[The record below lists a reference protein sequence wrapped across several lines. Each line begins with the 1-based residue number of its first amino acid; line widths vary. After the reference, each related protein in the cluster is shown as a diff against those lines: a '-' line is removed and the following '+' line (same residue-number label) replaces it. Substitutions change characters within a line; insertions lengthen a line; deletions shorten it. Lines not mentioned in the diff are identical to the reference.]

1 MIWHLQAKKI
11 KSLPCGQRT
20 AQGTGKV
27 DWQEVFFDG
36 TGPPAQADTREEV
49 GNKKSLSLSINGRIQ
64 CKCKLWE
71 IKNYV
76 LPGNDDFR

>member
-20 AQGTGKV
+20 AQGTGKA

-49 GNKKSLSLSINGRIQ
+49 GNKK
-64 CKCKLWE
+64 
-71 IKNYV
+71 V
-76 LPGNDDFR
+76 LAFPSMGEYSVGASYGN

>member
-11 KSLPCGQRT
+11 KSKPRGQRT
-20 AQGTGKV
+20 AQGTGKA

-36 TGPPAQADTREEV
+36 TGPPAQAGTREEV

-64 CKCKLWE
+64 LWE
-71 IKNYV
+71 LKNYV
-76 LPGNDDFR
+76 SPGNDDFR